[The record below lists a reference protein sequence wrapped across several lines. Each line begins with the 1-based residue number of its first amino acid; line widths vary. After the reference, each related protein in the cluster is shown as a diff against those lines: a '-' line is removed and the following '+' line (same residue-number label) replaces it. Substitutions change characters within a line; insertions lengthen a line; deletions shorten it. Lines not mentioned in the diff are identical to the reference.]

1 MNVTL
6 QRIERRGNTVTG
18 SLTVS
23 NGGFRIRFACA
34 TLERADRLIQAGTYA
49 LKWTRSPKFSRA
61 ATIKKGFPM
70 DIYTPEILG
79 VASRSGLRIHVAN
92 YTRQLEGCIAPGFSF
107 TDLDKDGT
115 IDIAESTKAY
125 DALVDCLLT
134 RGLRDSAEGF
144 RITIRDPRK

>member
-1 MNVTL
+1 MNLTL
-6 QRIERRGNTVTG
+6 QRIEKRGNTVTG

-23 NGGFRIRFACA
+23 NGGFRIRFACS
-34 TLERADRLIQAGTYA
+34 TMERADKLIQAGTYP

-79 VASRSGLRIHVAN
+79 VPGRSGLRIHVAN
-92 YTRQLEGCIAPGFSF
+92 FTRQLEGCVAPGYSF
-107 TDLDKDGT
+107 TDLDKDGKL
-115 IDIAESTKAY
+115 DIAESTKAY

-134 RGLRDSAEGF
+134 GGIRESDF
-144 RITIRDPRK
+144 RITIRDIR

>member
-1 MNVTL
+1 MNLTL
-6 QRIERRGNTVTG
+6 QRIEKRGNTVTG

-23 NGGFRIRFACA
+23 NGGFRIRFACS
-34 TLERADRLIQAGTYA
+34 TMERADKLIAAGTYP

-79 VASRSGLRIHVAN
+79 VPGRSGLRIHVAN
-92 YTRQLEGCIAPGFSF
+92 FTRQLEGCVAPGYSF
-107 TDLDKDGT
+107 TYLEKDGKL
-115 IDIAESTKAY
+115 DIAESTKAY

-134 RGLRDSAEGF
+134 GGIRESGF
-144 RITIRDPRK
+144 RITIRDIR

>member
-1 MNVTL
+1 MNLTL
-6 QRIERRGNTVTG
+6 QRIEKRGNTVTG

-23 NGGFRIRFACA
+23 NGGFRIRFACS
-34 TLERADRLIQAGTYA
+34 TMERADKLIAAGTYP

-79 VASRSGLRIHVAN
+79 VPGRSGLRIHVAN
-92 YTRQLEGCIAPGFSF
+92 FTRQLEGCVAPGYSF
-107 TDLDKDGT
+107 TDLDKDGKL
-115 IDIAESTKAY
+115 DIAESTKAY

-134 RGLRDSAEGF
+134 GGIRESDF
-144 RITIRDPRK
+144 RITIRDIR